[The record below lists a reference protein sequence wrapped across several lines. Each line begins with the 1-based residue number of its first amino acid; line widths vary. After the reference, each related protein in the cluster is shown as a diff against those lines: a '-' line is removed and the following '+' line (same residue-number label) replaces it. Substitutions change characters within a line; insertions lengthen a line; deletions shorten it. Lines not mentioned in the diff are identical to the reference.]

1 MRKIVLADDFL
12 VDNYLSA
19 EFRVPVTLL
28 HTNACSPLATN
39 AIGGNIW
46 NDFSSQSYKELPS
59 VGDITW
65 YHPVSGEPRKYTM
78 PAGGRGYT
86 RPPSLV
92 SVWSTAPFLLN
103 NTVGR
108 FEESPSVDARMRSFN
123 DSIEK
128 MLWPEKRD
136 RDDVLGAK
144 IPGRIDRTTTRSFL
158 HLASGFLPDALQ
170 RLRSPSQRLLP
181 WIFGDDGVQIGPIP
195 ADTPVGLLTN
205 LNPLSEDRDPAKRL
219 ERASRLVDL
228 LVRMKLDLLKLPS
241 NATDDQ
247 ARQVLINLVDPM
259 LELSKCPD
267 LIVNRGHYFGTGYVE
282 PGASDPV
289 QEAALSDQDKR
300 ALIEF
305 VKTF

>member
-1 MRKIVLADDFL
+1 
-12 VDNYLSA
+12 
-19 EFRVPVTLL
+19 
-28 HTNACSPLATN
+28 
-39 AIGGNIW
+39 
-46 NDFSSQSYKELPS
+46 
-59 VGDITW
+59 
-65 YHPVSGEPRKYTM
+65 
-78 PAGGRGYT
+78 
-86 RPPSLV
+86 
-92 SVWSTAPFLLN
+92 LLN

-128 MLWPEKRD
+128 MLWPERRD

-158 HLASGFLPDALQ
+158 HLASGFLPDPFQ

-195 ADTPVGLLTN
+195 ANTPVGLLTN

-219 ERASRLVDL
+219 ERAGRLVDL
-228 LVRMKLDLLKLPS
+228 LIRMKLDLLKLPS

-247 ARQVLINLVDPM
+247 ARQVLMNLVDPM

>member
-1 MRKIVLADDFL
+1 
-12 VDNYLSA
+12 
-19 EFRVPVTLL
+19 
-28 HTNACSPLATN
+28 
-39 AIGGNIW
+39 
-46 NDFSSQSYKELPS
+46 
-59 VGDITW
+59 
-65 YHPVSGEPRKYTM
+65 
-78 PAGGRGYT
+78 
-86 RPPSLV
+86 
-92 SVWSTAPFLLN
+92 LN

-128 MLWPEKRD
+128 MLWPQKRD

-170 RLRSPSQRLLP
+170 QLRAPSQRLLP

-195 ADTPVGLLTN
+195 ANTPVGLLTN

-219 ERASRLVDL
+219 EQAGRLVDL
-228 LVRMKLDLLKLPS
+228 LLRMKLDLLKLPS
-241 NATDDQ
+241 NASDEQ
-247 ARQVLINLVDPM
+247 ARQVLMNLVDPM

-282 PGASDPV
+282 PGEPGPA
-289 QEAALSDQDKR
+289 QEPALSDQDKR

-305 VKTF
+305 LKTF